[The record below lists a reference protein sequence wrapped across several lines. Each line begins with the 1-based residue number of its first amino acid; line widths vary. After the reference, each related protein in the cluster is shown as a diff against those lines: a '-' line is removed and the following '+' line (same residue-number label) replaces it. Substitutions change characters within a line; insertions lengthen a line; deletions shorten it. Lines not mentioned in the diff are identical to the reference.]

1 MKAAYYEGNKTFSV
15 GESRPQAPGPGE
27 VKLKVAYAG
36 ICGTDNHIYLG
47 HMDKRL
53 RLPQVI
59 GHEMSGEIVEI
70 GDGVE
75 GFRIGD
81 RVVVRPLD
89 PCRHCPACELE
100 HYNICPNLN
109 FLGIDSP
116 GAFQGWWTVPGHTLH
131 HLPESIDMRHAAMI
145 EPIAVAAH
153 DVRYGEVTDKDY
165 VVVEGAGPIGTLV
178 ALVAKSEGA
187 RVMVLETNKFRLK
200 LARELGMDALNPL
213 ETDVPKYVE
222 GQTRTAGADVV
233 FEVTGSPSGAEM
245 MTRLVRTR
253 GRIVIV
259 GIFAEPALVDLRQI
273 LWREMRVCGARNY
286 APQDFEAAIQ
296 MVASKKLP
304 LDRLISDI
312 RSLDQLQTTFEEIQ
326 KGANFMKVLLKCGD

>member
-1 MKAAYYEGNKTFSV
+1 
-15 GESRPQAPGPGE
+15 
-27 VKLKVAYAG
+27 
-36 ICGTDNHIYLG
+36 
-47 HMDKRL
+47 
-53 RLPQVI
+53 
-59 GHEMSGEIVEI
+59 
-70 GDGVE
+70 
-75 GFRIGD
+75 
-81 RVVVRPLD
+81 
-89 PCRHCPACELE
+89 
-100 HYNICPNLN
+100 
-109 FLGIDSP
+109 
-116 GAFQGWWTVPGHTLH
+116 
-131 HLPESIDMRHAAMI
+131 MI

>member
-1 MKAAYYEGNKTFSV
+1 MKAAYYEGKKTFSV
-15 GESRPQAPGPGE
+15 GESRPQAPGPGQ

-59 GHEMSGEIVEI
+59 GHEMSGEIAEL

-75 GFRIGD
+75 GFRVGD

-89 PCRHCPACELE
+89 PCRNCPACELE
-100 HYNICPNLN
+100 HYNICPNIN

-116 GAFQGWWTVPGHTLH
+116 GAFQGWWTVPAHTLH
-131 HLPESIDMRHAAMI
+131 NLPESIDMRHAAMV

-153 DVRYGEVTDKDY
+153 DVRYGEVTDEDY
-165 VVVEGAGPIGTLV
+165 VVVQGAGPIGTLV
-178 ALVAKSEGA
+178 ALVAKSKGA
-187 RVMVLETNKFRLK
+187 KVIILEVNKFRLD

-286 APQDFEAAIQ
+286 ASQDFEAAIQ
-296 MVASKKLP
+296 MVASKRLP